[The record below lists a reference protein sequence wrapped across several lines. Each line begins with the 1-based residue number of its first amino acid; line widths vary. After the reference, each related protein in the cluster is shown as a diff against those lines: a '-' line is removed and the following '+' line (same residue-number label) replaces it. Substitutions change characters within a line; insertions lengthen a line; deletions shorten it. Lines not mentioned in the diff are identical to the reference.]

1 MFRGIETPAFQT
13 LKPRFLWRNRD
24 PESSPVSGWGAQ
36 LQKQHCKW
44 KTMATKTLA
53 IDVPDENSQPGD
65 TGDSGSYTGE
75 NIRILEGLEAVRL
88 RPAMY
93 IGSTGEMGLHHLVYE
108 VVDNSVDEALAGY
121 CKKIDVVIH
130 VDNSITV
137 VDDGRGIPVDLMP
150 VGNGKMMP
158 AVQVVLTKLHAGGKF
173 DASTYKVSGGLHGV
187 GVSCVNA
194 LSQEFNVEIW
204 RDGHTWEM
212 DFSAGAPVSDLRKAG
227 TSRRRGT
234 KVHFLPDKTIFAA
247 TEFNYDTLAQ
257 RLREMAFLNK
267 GLEIT
272 LTDERTADA
281 KTGEARRAEFRY
293 AGGIAEFVKHLNR
306 GKTVLHDKPIM
317 MEAMRD
323 GVEIEIALQYNDS
336 YSETVF
342 SFANN
347 INTVDGGTHLS
358 GFRTSLTRTINAI
371 GQQLGLFKD
380 LKENL
385 SGDDVREGLVAVVS
399 VKLPQPQFEGQ
410 TKGKLNSDIA
420 GTVQAFVNER
430 LGAFLEQNPPIAKR
444 IINKA
449 IEAAR
454 AREAARKARD
464 LTRRKGALDGGGLPG
479 KLADC
484 SERNPD
490 RCELYLVEGESAGGT
505 AKQGRDRRFQAI
517 LPLKGKILN
526 VEKARYDK
534 MLGHEEIRAMI
545 TALGCGI
552 GKDDFDATKI
562 RYGKIILMTDADVDG
577 SHIRTLLL
585 TFFFRHMTELIKR
598 DNIYIAQPPLYK
610 IKKGRFEQYIKDDRE
625 FVKVMVNRASEGMV
639 VRHGEAASKIAGAD
653 LTRFMA
659 TLNEYLGFVEK
670 VDKRIRNEKLT
681 ELLARAELIHR
692 ADFASKEE
700 SDVPPKLAQ
709 LHGELSGL
717 ADEFQFKVGEPLEDE
732 EHHTWSICFTDAQGA
747 TRCIDWTLCS
757 SPEFRQMMAKYT
769 LIKEFLEPPF
779 LIEYAQKSAAVE
791 AAEATDEAEAEP
803 AEVEAQAETKQ
814 SRRNSKI
821 SRDPVEKAT
830 ARELFAYIVEQG
842 KKDYQVQRYKGLGEM
857 TSTQLWETTM
867 DPERRTLL
875 RVKLEDIAETDAI
888 FTTLMGE
895 DVEAR
900 RKFIEDNA
908 LDVKNLDI

>member
-1 MFRGIETPAFQT
+1 
-13 LKPRFLWRNRD
+13 
-24 PESSPVSGWGAQ
+24 
-36 LQKQHCKW
+36 
-44 KTMATKTLA
+44 
-53 IDVPDENSQPGD
+53 
-65 TGDSGSYTGE
+65 
-75 NIRILEGLEAVRL
+75 
-88 RPAMY
+88 
-93 IGSTGEMGLHHLVYE
+93 
-108 VVDNSVDEALAGY
+108 
-121 CKKIDVVIH
+121 
-130 VDNSITV
+130 
-137 VDDGRGIPVDLMP
+137 
-150 VGNGKMMP
+150 
-158 AVQVVLTKLHAGGKF
+158 
-173 DASTYKVSGGLHGV
+173 V

-194 LSQEFNVEIW
+194 LSQELSVEIW

-212 DFSAGAPVSDLRKAG
+212 DFSCGEAISELRQAG
-227 TSRRRGT
+227 TSKRRGT
-234 KVHFLPDKTIFAA
+234 KVHFLPDKSIFTA
-247 TEFNYDTLAQ
+247 TEFNFDTLAQ
-257 RLREMAFLNK
+257 RLRELAFLNK

-272 LTDERTADA
+272 LTDERTADP
-281 KTGEARRAEFRY
+281 KTGDARRTEFRY

-306 GKTVLHDKPIM
+306 GKTVLHEKPIV
-317 MEAMRD
+317 MEAPRD

-380 LKENL
+380 MKENL

-430 LGAFLEQNPPIAKR
+430 LGMFLEQNPPVAKR

-552 GKDDFDATKI
+552 GKDDFDASKI

-598 DNIYIAQPPLYK
+598 DNIYIAQPPLFK
-610 IKKGRFEQYIKDDRE
+610 IKKGRFEQYIKDERG

-639 VRHGEAASKIAGAD
+639 VRHGEAASRIDGAD
-653 LTRFMA
+653 LTRFMGI
-659 TLNEYLGFVEK
+659 LDEYLGFVER

-681 ELLARAELIHR
+681 ELLARAELVHR
-692 ADFASKEE
+692 ADFASKAE
-700 SDVPPKLAQ
+700 SEVPPKLALLYEQ
-709 LHGELSGL
+709 LSEL
-717 ADEFQFKVGEPLEDE
+717 ADEFQFKVNDPVEDE

-747 TRCIDWTLCS
+747 TRCIDWTLAS

-769 LIKEFLEPPF
+769 LIKQFLEPPY
-779 LIEYAQKSAAVE
+779 LIEFAPKAA
-791 AAEATDEAEAEP
+791 A
-803 AEVEAQAETKQ
+803 VEAQAEDAEGAESEAAPDSAEVQAEAKQ
-814 SRRNSKI
+814 ARRVARNL
-821 SRDPVEKAT
+821 REPVEKQT
-830 ARELFAYIVEQG
+830 ARELFTYIVEQG
-842 KKDYQVQRYKGLGEM
+842 KKEYSVQRYKGLGEM
-857 TSTQLWETTM
+857 TATQLWETTM
-867 DPERRTLL
+867 DPEHRTLL
-875 RVKLEDIAETDAI
+875 QVKLEDIAETEAI